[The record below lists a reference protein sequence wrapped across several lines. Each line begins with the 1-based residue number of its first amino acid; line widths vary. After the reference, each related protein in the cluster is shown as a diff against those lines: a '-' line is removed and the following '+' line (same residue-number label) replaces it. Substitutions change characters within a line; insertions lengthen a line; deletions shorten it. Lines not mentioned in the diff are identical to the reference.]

1 MSKLNFTNI
10 FSKMNK
16 VNINRKLS
24 NIERTSNKN
33 MFSVQNKKNIT
44 DRYVPGSSENKSMF
58 ESMMKDE
65 KYDLIDVARKIAKG
79 KGVTP
84 KEREYLAEKSP
95 TLYRQAVLA
104 SERRDFYEK
113 KLRNSKTKKELDS
126 AINQAIS
133 EMSSSASASSRPE
146 NNSAPELISI
156 AINEALNKYKNNE
169 KRKNPLDDKFGI
181 KVVKNNKDIVI
192 LSKNS
197 DNE

>member
-1 MSKLNFTNI
+1 M
-10 FSKMNK
+10 
-16 VNINRKLS
+16 
-24 NIERTSNKN
+24 
-33 MFSVQNKKNIT
+33 
-44 DRYVPGSSENKSMF
+44 
-58 ESMMKDE
+58 
-65 KYDLIDVARKIAKG
+65 
-79 KGVTP
+79 
-84 KEREYLAEKSP
+84 
-95 TLYRQAVLA
+95 A

-133 EMSSSASASSRPE
+133 EMSSSASTSSRPE